1 MVAAPIITTAVI
13 TVLVASN
20 FQSSVTIGDGLL
32 GSTNSSITIYD
43 DSKYGTIPSVS
54 LEFDSI
60 YQQIRYEVFDA
71 ALKTYLQTIQ
81 PSPLLATSI
90 NKKVTSKGTKTLCN
104 AYMIPILIRRAY
116 PTTYLTQQKIYKDAV
131 VKQIGIA
138 QAKAAGRS
146 RAFIDEINNHISY
159 HLLLMDSLWVNP
171 RSILSSAYSQPSWG
185 TVGSSAASKCGDALV
200 AMKQWSHHWSL
211 YLICFS

>member
-54 LEFDSI
+54 LEFDPI

-159 HLLLMDSLWVNP
+159 HLLLMDSLWINP

-200 AMKQWSHHWSL
+200 AMKQ
-211 YLICFS
+211 

>member
-32 GSTNSSITIYD
+32 GVTNSTINIYD
-43 DSKYGTIPSVS
+43 DSTYGTIPSVNS
-54 LEFDSI
+54 EFDTI

-71 ALKTYLQTIQ
+71 ALKAYLKTIQ
-81 PSPLLATSI
+81 PSPLLATSM

-131 VKQIGIA
+131 VKQIGVA
-138 QAKAAGRS
+138 QANAAGRS

-159 HLLLMDSLWVNP
+159 HLLLMDSLWINP
-171 RSILSSAYSQPSWG
+171 KSTLSSAYSRPSWG
-185 TVGSSAASKCGDALV
+185 TVGSTAASKCGDALV
-200 AMKQWSHHWSL
+200 AMKQ
-211 YLICFS
+211 